1 MRPKRSWPFVRD
13 QVSKFYQDHNAEAI
27 DELDS
32 VNAANGVPAGPCLW
46 VWVEQCRWIGE
57 D

>member
-1 MRPKRSWPFVRD
+1 MRPKRSWPFAQE
-13 QVSKFYQDHNAEAI
+13 QVSSFLLWADHNAEAI

-32 VNAANGVPAGPCLW
+32 VNAANGVPAGPRLW
-46 VWVEQCRWIGE
+46 VWCRAMPM